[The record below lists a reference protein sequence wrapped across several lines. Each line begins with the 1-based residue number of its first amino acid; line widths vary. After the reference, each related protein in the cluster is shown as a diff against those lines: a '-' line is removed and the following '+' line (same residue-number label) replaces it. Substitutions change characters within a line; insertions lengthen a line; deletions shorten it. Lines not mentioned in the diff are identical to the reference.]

1 MFAAGRDAPP
11 TRVSASGS
19 EAHVGGP
26 SRPAKGRAPHA
37 VSGSPPASIARTVRS
52 RTRLAVLMVL
62 SLLAAP
68 SASLAADQK
77 VRVAELTPKAEAA
90 IERGLRYLAGHQNP
104 DGSWGNRYPAAIT
117 ALSLMAFMVKGHF
130 PHKGPYGRHLDRGL
144 AWLVRRGKEGGG
156 YFGGTRQGMYEHGL
170 ATLALSEV
178 WGMTNREEV
187 RDVLKRA
194 VAIILRSQN
203 PAGGWRYQPQPIDD
217 DISVTVMEVVALAS
231 AAEAGIFVPAQTI
244 RKAIAYVKRCQ
255 HPFEGGFGYKPGNP
269 PKLSSTAA
277 GVLSLMMCGERKSKE
292 VKKGLEYMRRRP
304 DSEFSSTQFYS
315 YAHYYAVQAM
325 YQAGEAYYQEW
336 YPKIHDALLAK
347 QREDGSWAGEGGESD
362 PCYGT
367 AMAILTLG
375 VPYRFLPI
383 YQR

>member
-1 MFAAGRDAPP
+1 M
-11 TRVSASGS
+11 
-19 EAHVGGP
+19 
-26 SRPAKGRAPHA
+26 RPAPSLSRRCHSLPHALVVAIALVVRAP
-37 VSGSPPASIARTVRS
+37 VV
-52 RTRLAVLMVL
+52 
-62 SLLAAP
+62 
-68 SASLAADQK
+68 LAADTK
-77 VRVAELTPKAEAA
+77 VRVAELTPRAEAA
-90 IERGLRYLAGHQNP
+90 IERGLRYLATHQNP
-104 DGSWGNRYPAAIT
+104 DGSWGERYPAAIT

-130 PHKGPYGRHLDRGL
+130 PAKGPYGRQLDRAL
-144 AWLVRRGKEGGG
+144 AWLLKRGKEGGG

-178 WGMTNREEV
+178 WGMTNRDEV
-187 RDVLKRA
+187 RDILKRA
-194 VAIILRSQN
+194 VTIILRSQN
-203 PAGGWRYQPQPIDD
+203 PEGGWRYQPQPVDA
-217 DISVTVMEVVALAS
+217 DISVTVMEIVALAS
-231 AAEAGIFVPAQTI
+231 AQEAGIFVPAQTI
-244 RKAIAYVKRCQ
+244 RRAIAYVKRCQ
-255 HPFEGGFGYKPGNP
+255 HPFEGGFGYKPGNT

-292 VKKGLEYMRRRP
+292 VKKGLEYLRKVR
-304 DSEFSSTQFYS
+304 DSEFSSTQFYN

-362 PCYGT
+362 HCYGT